1 MSSRVLRGET
11 IGPVSP
17 VTWRRGSD
25 SRAPH
30 DSSGPRRDRP
40 RSGGQEIEPRE
51 RQAYENGFADGRAA
65 AQKEHLVAVEPL
77 LCSLKEITA
86 SVTGVTQKIRQ
97 DAEQEL
103 VELAVEIAR
112 RIVHRELTIDPD
124 ALRALVKVALDRVAL
139 PELTRIRTSPAHL
152 EVVRAAVEAASPH
165 RNVDLVAD
173 PKLRP
178 GHLVFETERGDLDAS
193 VESQLDEI
201 HRGLT
206 DRLRA

>member
-1 MSSRVLRGET
+1 VLRGET

-112 RIVHRELTIDPD
+112 RIVHRELS
-124 ALRALVKVALDRVAL
+124 ALVKVALDRVAL